1 MSEEKPTLLEFPCR
15 FPLKIM
21 GDKHDTFASTILAVI
36 QTLAPE
42 TSEGDMIV
50 RESSSGNYL
59 ALTVTVTATSKDQLD
74 DIYRALSSH
83 PMVKVAL

>member
-1 MSEEKPTLLEFPCR
+1 MNEERTTLLEFPCR

-21 GDKHDTFASTILAVI
+21 GDKHETFAITILNVI
-36 QTLAPE
+36 QSLAPE
-42 TSEGDMIV
+42 TTEMDMIV

-74 DIYRALSSH
+74 NIYRALSSH